1 VTSQSFK
8 DWVDLVDPIVSYLG
22 VDSGDPVGHKR
33 FLALFA
39 GGMLPIISL
48 SFLHML
54 VKFEEEDKKKTPN
67 TVPQNL
73 DIDELSIQA
82 GKMEAEIEKEKYTP
96 TEEEL
101 SKLEDELRKLN
112 EEKFGVLEGQS
123 ENLRPDDL
131 VVEEVKEVEESSDPE
146 VKRLSYIRSHG

>member
-1 VTSQSFK
+1 M
-8 DWVDLVDPIVSYLG
+8 G
-22 VDSGDPVGHKR
+22 VESGDPVGHKR

-67 TVPQNL
+67 TIPQTL

-96 TEEEL
+96 TDEEL

-131 VVEEVKEVEESSDPE
+131 VVEETTDQE